1 MRFINIDLQ
10 TILTDKL
17 AFWEYRKGNTNYT
30 KKRTRYAMM
39 LQLLRTLP
47 DSFIIDCE
55 CASRDNPD
63 EPNAG
68 SLVEIVVHYHY
79 SKNPSLFEMA
89 KSASMADIYMK
100 NGRGIEVKLSLDG
113 MTYNTRIN
121 NPMRIYLVNR
131 DGVYIIEKKD
141 IEYIISTYGKQGHLP
156 YTHFDDSAMK
166 LHKGLTRALGFT
178 VK

>member
-1 MRFINIDLQ
+1 MLFINHELQ
-10 TILTDKL
+10 SVISAKL
-17 AFWEYRKGNTNYT
+17 AFWSNRITCSNYT

-39 LQLLRTLP
+39 LQLLKTLP
-47 DSFIIDCE
+47 NDFVIECE
-55 CASRDNPD
+55 CASKDNPD

-68 SLVEIVVHYHY
+68 SLIEIVVNYHY
-79 SKNPSLFEMA
+79 SKNPSLMELC
-89 KSASMADIYMK
+89 KSSRMADLYMK

-113 MTYNTRIN
+113 MTYNTKIN

-141 IEYIISTYGKQGHLP
+141 IDYIISTYGKQGHLP
-156 YTHFDDSAMK
+156 YTHFDDSAMR
-166 LHKGLTRALGFT
+166 LHKGLTKALGF